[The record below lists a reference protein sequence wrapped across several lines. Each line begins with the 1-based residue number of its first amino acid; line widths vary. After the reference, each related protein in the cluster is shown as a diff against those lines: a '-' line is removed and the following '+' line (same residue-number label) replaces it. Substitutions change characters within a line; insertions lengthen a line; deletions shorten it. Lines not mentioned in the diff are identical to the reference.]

1 VEKSFDVVV
10 VGNAGVDTNVYIH
23 GQDIDFTVESN
34 FAENIDTVGQAGGYA
49 SRGYASLGV
58 RTAFVGYVGD
68 DYSGQMVRDT
78 LDGDQIDTR
87 ALFID
92 PTGTGRSVNIM
103 YQDGRRKNFYD
114 GKNHMNLTPD
124 IELCRPVITGAKL
137 AHFSIPNWARRLLP
151 AVEELGL
158 LIACDLQD
166 VTSVNDPYRQDFIEY
181 ADILFFSASN
191 FQDPAPLIDDF
202 LNANSEQ
209 IVVVGMGAKGCALG
223 TQEGIRKFPPVAL
236 AAPVIDT
243 NGAGDSLAVGF
254 LSSYV
259 LDGRSLDESI
269 WRGQIAARHAC
280 TLRGTSSGLITRH
293 QLDEYQYDL
302 ERLGGL
308 R

>member
-1 VEKSFDVVV
+1 MEKSIEVVV
-10 VGNAGVDTNVYIH
+10 VGNAGVDTNVYLH

-34 FAENIDTVGQAGGYA
+34 FTENIDTVGQAGGYA

-68 DYSGQMVRDT
+68 DYCGQMVRDT
-78 LDGDQIDTR
+78 LASDRIDTR

-103 YQDGRRKNFYD
+103 YKDGRRKNFYD
-114 GKNHMNLTPD
+114 GKDHMRLKPD
-124 IELCRPVITGAKL
+124 IELFRPVLTGAKL

-151 AVEELGL
+151 TVRELGL
-158 LIACDLQD
+158 VIACDIQD
-166 VTSVNDPYRQDFIEY
+166 ITSFSDPYRQDFIEY

-191 FQDPAPLIDDF
+191 FQDPTPLIDDF
-202 LNANSEQ
+202 LNANPEQ
-209 IVVVGMGAKGCALG
+209 IIVVGMGAKGSALG
-223 TQEGIRKFPPVAL
+223 TQEGIKKYPPVDL
-236 AAPVIDT
+236 ESPVIDT

-254 LSSYV
+254 LTSYV
-259 LDGRSLDESI
+259 LDGRSLEESI

-280 TLRGTSSGLITRH
+280 TLRGTSSALISR
-293 QLDEYQYDL
+293 QRLDFYYRDL
-302 ERLGGL
+302 ELPLGS